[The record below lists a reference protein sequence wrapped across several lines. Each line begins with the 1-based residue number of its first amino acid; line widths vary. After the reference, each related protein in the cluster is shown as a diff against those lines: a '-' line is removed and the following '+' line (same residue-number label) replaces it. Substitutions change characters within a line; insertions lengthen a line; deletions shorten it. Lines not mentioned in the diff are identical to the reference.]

1 MEQSATY
8 SAEANKT
15 MTGVP
20 PSTRVWSYLIDVIS
34 LYLIHSAASFA
45 LVLIFIGKVNISEF
59 ETRFDLTLLF
69 FNIIYYTFSEGLFG
83 ASMGKFFLGMR
94 VVDLDG
100 NLCSV
105 WAAFIR
111 GIFRFIDG
119 LFFGVVALLNM
130 KPPLQ
135 QRLGDKIAKTVV
147 VKLNEHTSNLRRAVW
162 IFWLIQIG
170 YFCFAVIGLYFR
182 FAYLP

>member
-1 MEQSATY
+1 
-8 SAEANKT
+8 
-15 MTGVP
+15 V
-20 PSTRVWSYLIDVIS
+20 VS
-34 LYLIHSAASFA
+34 LYLIHSAASFV
-45 LVLIFIGKVNISEF
+45 LVLIFIGKVNFSEF
-59 ETRFDLTLLF
+59 ETRFDLTFLF
-69 FNIIYYTFSEGLFG
+69 FSIIYYTLSEGLFG
-83 ASMGKFFLGMR
+83 ASIGKFFLGLR

-100 NLCSV
+100 NLCST
-105 WAAFIR
+105 WAAFVR
-111 GIFRFIDG
+111 GVFRIIDG

-147 VKLNEHTSNLRRAVW
+147 VKLGEHTLNLHRAVW

-182 FAYLP
+182 YAYLP